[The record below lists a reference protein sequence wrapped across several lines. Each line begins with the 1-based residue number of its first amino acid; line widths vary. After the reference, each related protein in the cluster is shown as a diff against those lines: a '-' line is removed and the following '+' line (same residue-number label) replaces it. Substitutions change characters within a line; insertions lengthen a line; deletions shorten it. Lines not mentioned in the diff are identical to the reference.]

1 MECDDLFSDQPICSG
16 EMTMIIIVTVIMII
30 NALFFLFL
38 VVVDIMYIIIQTRV
52 VALASLKQILTKFR
66 S

>member
-1 MECDDLFSDQPICSG
+1 MECDDLFSDQPICSS
-16 EMTMIIIVTVIMII
+16 EMAMIIIVTVIMII

-52 VALASLKQILTKFR
+52 VALA
-66 S
+66 